1 MRCLLRFTHSLGAVV
16 RQGGIK
22 SAHTGKRADGVKAY
36 VDAMLK
42 AIQVLLT
49 QARRGVCFHA
59 MVSTFGAC
67 AAALAAVCGLR
78 AAAVGWA
85 RARVFVRACVRERS
99 PTCVH
104 SRLYV
109 DPQIPMIVLM
119 STQTVDRDRH
129 RMTLVW
135 THRIARH
142 NRLSSVSCR
151 RGHMRSRPMPRGR
164 ICDAF
169 VPCRIA
175 HRVGRHQMR
184 KPKTGMF
191 EYFKMHYAREL
202 DVASSFYVGDAAGRV
217 GVRQRKP
224 AETSVSPAKLAAL
237 LAAIRGSGSRRRR
250 RSSYSGK

>member
-16 RQGGIK
+16 RQGGIRG
-22 SAHTGKRADGVKAY
+22 AHTGKRADGVKAY

-42 AIQVLLT
+42 AIQVLLA

-67 AAALAAVCGLR
+67 AAALAGFSLRFACGCSGLC
-78 AAAVGWA
+78 A
-85 RARVFVRACVRERS
+85 RACVRS
-99 PTCVH
+99 CVCAREIPYLH
-104 SRLYV
+104 YSRLYV

-119 STQTVDRDRH
+119 STQTVDSDRH

-142 NRLSSVSCR
+142 NRLSSASCR
-151 RGHMRSRPMPRGR
+151 RGHMPSHPMPRRR

-175 HRVGRHQMR
+175 RRVGRHQMR

-217 GVRQRKP
+217 GVRQRKLAETSFCP
-224 AETSVSPAKLAAL
+224 AETCGLA
-237 LAAIRGSGSRRRR
+237 RRNHE
-250 RSSYSGK
+250 